1 MREWYIMKIRV
12 VVPIISELFNE
23 EVLKETAQFKA
34 PDTEIDVVNIDMGP
48 ASIESHYDEVLAAY
62 HITEKVKQAEAD
74 GADGVFVDC
83 FGDPGV
89 DASRELVRIPVVG
102 GFQPAA
108 LTASLIAGRW
118 SVVTVLKSVLPMIQD
133 LSRKLGVD
141 RNVASIRDI
150 DTPVLELSDKK
161 ILEQRLLKHSEA
173 AVREDGAEA
182 IVLGCTGMLGLAQTL
197 EKQLREQ
204 GLPVPVVDPTA
215 SAIGYLELLFRSG
228 LAQSPFTYPSPP
240 EKERK
245 I

>member
-1 MREWYIMKIRV
+1 MKIRV
-12 VVPIISELFNE
+12 IAPIISNVFNE
-23 EVLKETAQFKA
+23 EILKETAQFKA
-34 PDTEIDVVNIDMGP
+34 PDTEIDVVNLDLGP

-62 HITEKVKQAEAD
+62 HITEKVREAEKE

-89 DASRELVRIPVVG
+89 DAARELVRIPVVG

-108 LTASLIAGRW
+108 LTASLIAGTW

-141 RNVASIRDI
+141 RNIASIRDI

-161 ILEQRLLKHSEA
+161 VLEQRLLKHSEA
-173 AVREDGAEA
+173 AVKEDGAEA
-182 IVLGCTGMLGLAQTL
+182 IVLGCTGMLGLAQNL
-197 EKQLREQ
+197 EKQLVEI

-215 SAIGYLELLFRSG
+215 SAIGYLELLYRSG
-228 LAQSPFTYPSPP
+228 VTQSLITYPSPP
-240 EKERK
+240 EKERRF
-245 I
+245 